1 MSKNLPQLETDPRF
15 PSGRW
20 VGFFIQRHRPPGK
33 HETELHLTFSG
44 GVLTGEGRDWVG
56 KFVVRGRYD
65 PADGRC
71 HWIKQYVG
79 KHAVARRRIGLHEI
93 IHNSGNGG
101 LPVTAFHDLGS
112 DRIGLE
118 DALGRKQHPAA
129 MSLIMNQPHA
139 VGQSRLRI
147 ERDCRSFGHRC
158 SSSSGT
164 KAPGGMCPG
173 AM

>member
-1 MSKNLPQLETDPRF
+1 MNKHRPELETDPRF

-20 VGFFIQRHRPPGK
+20 VGFFIQQHRPPGK

-79 KHAVARRRIGLHEI
+79 KHVVFYEGFNEGEGIWGKWSISEGLH
-93 IHNSGNGG
+93 GG
-101 LPVTAFHDLGS
+101 FHIWPDQLPDPTRRHLSEQAEVPAELVTA
-112 DRIGLE
+112 
-118 DALGRKQHPAA
+118 
-129 MSLIMNQPHA
+129 
-139 VGQSRLRI
+139 
-147 ERDCRSFGHRC
+147 
-158 SSSSGT
+158 
-164 KAPGGMCPG
+164 
-173 AM
+173 